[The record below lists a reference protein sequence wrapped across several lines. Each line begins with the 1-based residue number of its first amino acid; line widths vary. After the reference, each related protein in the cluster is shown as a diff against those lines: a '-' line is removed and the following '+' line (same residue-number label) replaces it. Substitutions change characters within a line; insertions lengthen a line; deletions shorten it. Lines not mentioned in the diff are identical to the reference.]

1 MLNKHY
7 TKVFST
13 LHENNNV
20 NLLREKSNLLVLF
33 RNLSDKSAGVQPS
46 SDVGC
51 RLESEFQSFGYR
63 LTPLNLSQTHP
74 LMSGMAFAHLCVV
87 SNVDPAAN
95 KNTRLQAKDYT
106 LLWLVCVRREFA
118 LRLTPPLCAQC
129 TSCGSHLVWHTNT
142 QFCTQE
148 CRLANSPVL

>member
-63 LTPLNLSQTHP
+63 LTPLLHTHVHRY
-74 LMSGMAFAHLCVV
+74 SGGPDLK
-87 SNVDPAAN
+87 SSVDLKPG
-95 KNTRLQAKDYT
+95 
-106 LLWLVCVRREFA
+106 
-118 LRLTPPLCAQC
+118 P
-129 TSCGSHLVWHTNT
+129 
-142 QFCTQE
+142 
-148 CRLANSPVL
+148 

>member
-1 MLNKHY
+1 M
-7 TKVFST
+7 FST

-63 LTPLNLSQTHP
+63 LTPLVETETETPGPTKGRNGIGS
-74 LMSGMAFAHLCVV
+74 
-87 SNVDPAAN
+87 
-95 KNTRLQAKDYT
+95 
-106 LLWLVCVRREFA
+106 LL
-118 LRLTPPLCAQC
+118 
-129 TSCGSHLVWHTNT
+129 
-142 QFCTQE
+142 
-148 CRLANSPVL
+148 

>member
-51 RLESEFQSFGYR
+51 RLESEFLSFGYR
-63 LTPLNLSQTHP
+63 LTPLVIALQRVIARAAAGGAGRSAHAHEFNLYLEARVAGGFPT
-74 LMSGMAFAHLCVV
+74 
-87 SNVDPAAN
+87 
-95 KNTRLQAKDYT
+95 
-106 LLWLVCVRREFA
+106 
-118 LRLTPPLCAQC
+118 LCAVIML
-129 TSCGSHLVWHTNT
+129 SAILNRPLELKR
-142 QFCTQE
+142 F
-148 CRLANSPVL
+148 RLA